1 MNYHVAI
8 LSEQG
13 ELFAIPLI
21 LQKYNFIT
29 TLTSDLNKLFKLM
42 KKNEIHCIIFDV
54 PESLDGHMETLER
67 ILKKKPPDWSEVVTS
82 GSTTMEA
89 LRKAMRLG
97 IKYFLTRPFPED
109 ELVHSVKRSVMHYR
123 LEKENRTLVD
133 KLNKKVFQLKLL
145 NETAKMLNS
154 SLQLDDILLKLM
166 QNAGEIVDAE
176 AWTLF
181 MYEPEKH
188 VLIFKYVVGE
198 AADKLTGMELPWGKG
213 IVGWAASNKS
223 SILVK
228 DTGKD
233 ERFFKNID
241 KKTKFTTKSVI
252 CVPILYR
259 EDLLGVVEVIN
270 KRDGGEFNEED
281 LGILEILV
289 EDAAISI
296 KNSYLLDETYR
307 LTLEDQLTK
316 LYNLRKYQ
324 IITDQ
329 LIDEGRFFSLLFMDL
344 DNFKMVNDKYG
355 HRYGSETLEEFA
367 NVLREIKRDDDYAF
381 RYGGDEFL
389 LLLPDTDLDKAQE
402 AAKNIHEYL
411 KTYNFI
417 NKDGISVRL
426 GASIGICDYPGN
438 AGDANDILLNSDKAM
453 YSVKRAGK
461 NGFAV
466 YNKDMKYESI

>member
-1 MNYHVAI
+1 MRYHVAI
-8 LSEQG
+8 LTGEG

-21 LQKYNFIT
+21 LAKYNFK
-29 TLTSDLNKLFKLM
+29 TSVTGDINSLFRLM
-42 KKNEIHCIIFDV
+42 KKDEVHCIILDV
-54 PESLDGHMETLER
+54 QGSLDDSLGMLETL
-67 ILKKKPPDWSEVVTS
+67 LKKKPQEVSAVIIA
-82 GSTTMEA
+82 GSTSLEA

-97 IKYFLTRPFPED
+97 VKYFLTRPFPER
-109 ELVHSVKRSVMHYR
+109 ELVDSVKNSVMHYR
-123 LEKENRTLVD
+123 LEKENVTLVE
-133 KLNKKVFQLKLL
+133 KLNRKVFQLKLL

-181 MYEPEKH
+181 MYDHEKN
-188 VLIFKYVVGE
+188 VLVFKYVVGE
-198 AADKLTGMELPWGKG
+198 ASDKLTGLELPWGTG
-213 IVGWAASNKS
+213 IVGWAASNQK

-241 KKTKFTTKSVI
+241 KKTKFNTKSIV

-259 EDLLGVVEVIN
+259 NDLLGVVEVIN
-270 KRDGGEFNEED
+270 KRDGSFFTEED

-324 IITDQ
+324 LITDE
-329 LIDEGRFFSLLFMDL
+329 LAEGGRPFALLFMDL
-344 DNFKMVNDKYG
+344 DNFKEVNDRFG
-355 HRYGSETLEEFA
+355 HRYGSAALVEFA
-367 NVLREIKRDDDYAF
+367 DVLREVAGDCGYAF

-389 LLLPDTDLDKAQE
+389 LLLPDSDIRRAE
-402 AAKNIHEYL
+402 EMAKNILEYL
-411 KTYNFI
+411 KTYNFL
-417 NKDGISVRL
+417 NRDGISVRL
-426 GASIGICDYPGN
+426 GVSIGISVFP
-438 AGDANDILLNSDKAM
+438 ALAADANDILLQSDKAM
-453 YSVKRAGK
+453 YNVKKSSK
-461 NGFAV
+461 NNYAV
-466 YNKDMKYESI
+466 YEKEDTEGR

>member
-1 MNYHVAI
+1 MSYHVAI
-8 LSEQG
+8 LTGEG

-21 LQKYNFIT
+21 LAKYNFK
-29 TLTSDLNKLFKLM
+29 TSVTGDIASLFRLM
-42 KKNEIHCIIFDV
+42 KKDEVHCIILDLQG
-54 PESLDGHMETLER
+54 SLDDSLGILEAL
-67 ILKKKPPDWSEVVTS
+67 LKKKPQEVSAVIIA
-82 GSTTMEA
+82 GSTSLEA

-97 IKYFLTRPFPED
+97 VKYFLTRPFPER
-109 ELVHSVKRSVMHYR
+109 ELVDSVKHSVMHYR
-123 LEKENRTLVD
+123 LEKENVTLVE
-133 KLNKKVFQLKLL
+133 KLNRKVFQLKLL

-181 MYEPEKH
+181 MYDHEKN
-188 VLIFKYVVGE
+188 VLVFKYVVGE
-198 AADKLTGMELPWGKG
+198 ASDKLTGLELPWGTG
-213 IVGWAASNKS
+213 IVGWAASNQK

-241 KKTKFTTKSVI
+241 KKTKFNTKSIV

-259 EDLLGVVEVIN
+259 DDLLGVVEVIN
-270 KRDGGEFNEED
+270 KRDGSFFTEED

-324 IITDQ
+324 LITEE
-329 LIDEGRFFSLLFMDL
+329 LAENGLPFALLFMDL
-344 DNFKMVNDKYG
+344 DNFKEVNDKFG
-355 HRYGSETLEEFA
+355 HRYGSAALVEFA
-367 NVLREIKRDDDYAF
+367 DVLREVAGDGGYAF

-389 LLLPDTDLDKAQE
+389 LLLPDSDVRRAE
-402 AAKNIHEYL
+402 EMAKNILEYL
-411 KTYNFI
+411 KTYNFL
-417 NKDGISVRL
+417 NRDGISVRL
-426 GASIGICDYPGN
+426 GVSIGISVSPTL
-438 AGDANDILLNSDKAM
+438 AADANDILLQSDKAM
-453 YSVKRAGK
+453 YSVKKSSK
-461 NGFAV
+461 NDYAV
-466 YNKDMKYESI
+466 YKNEHTQGR